1 MSEAVVAAP
10 TAVPARKRGI
20 LRAEPDFRKLWIGQT
35 SSLLGAQVALFAVPV
50 VAILTLHANELQMGI
65 LSTVGRLPFLLFLF
79 AGVWADRVSRRRTM
93 IGAGL
98 VRAAC
103 ILVVPVLYLLDLL
116 TLPALMAVVFGIGVL
131 SVFYDVANMSYLPTL
146 VPRERLGEAN
156 ARMQLSMSVS
166 QLLGPGLGALAIGAV
181 AAALLLSADTIG
193 LLIAVIA
200 VTLIRRPEPAT
211 QPAATRPHV
220 FAAIGEGLRWAWR
233 QPLVRPGLIAIGLY
247 MASFFAILTLLML
260 YILRDLGLAPQWA
273 ALMLAVGGVGAL
285 VGATVAVPAMRRV
298 GIGPAFVWSSLL
310 GVVGLALIPLAAG
323 PTWLVIAMLA
333 TGQFVYGIG
342 SQIAIVNH
350 TTLRMAVTPNE
361 LQGRINATYRA
372 VQYGVGPLGGLLGGL
387 VGAQLGARTT
397 IALGVASMLIPWAV
411 LIFSRV
417 PRQRELPAVEGTE

>member
-1 MSEAVVAAP
+1 MSETVVATP

-35 SSLLGAQVALFAVPV
+35 SSLIGAQVAVFAVPV
-50 VAILTLHANELQMGI
+50 VAILTLHANELQMGV
-65 LSTVGRLPFLLFLF
+65 LSTVGRLPSLLFLF
-79 AGVWADRVSRRRTM
+79 AGVWADRVSRRKTM

-98 VRAAC
+98 VRAVC
-103 ILVVPVLYLLDLL
+103 IFVVPVLYLVDAL
-116 TLPALMAVVFGIGVL
+116 TLAALVAVVFAIGVL

-181 AAALLLSADTIG
+181 AAALLLSADTLG
-193 LLIAVIA
+193 LLVAVAA
-200 VTLIRRPEPAT
+200 VALIRRPEPPME
-211 QPAATRPHV
+211 PAATRPV
-220 FAAIGEGLRWAWR
+220 FAAIGDGLRWAWR

-247 MASFFAILTLLML
+247 MTSFFAILTLLML

-285 VGATVAVPAMRRV
+285 VGATVAVPAMRGV
-298 GIGPAFVWSSLL
+298 GVGPAFVWSSLL
-310 GVVGLALIPLAAG
+310 GVAGLALVPLAAG
-323 PTWLVIAMLA
+323 PTWLIIAMLA
-333 TGQFVYGIG
+333 TALFVYGLG

-350 TTLRMAVTPNE
+350 TTLRMAITPNE

-372 VQYGVGPLGGLLGGL
+372 VQFGVGPLGGLLGGL
-387 VGAQLGARTT
+387 VGVQLGARTT
-397 IALGVASMLIPWAV
+397 IAFAVAAMLIPWAV
-411 LIFSRV
+411 LIFSPV
-417 PRQRELPAVEGTE
+417 ARQRELPAAEGTE